1 MLIKQ
6 IHHFA
11 LVVPNLDAS
20 VSWYSGIFGFR
31 TERRFAFPDAG
42 VQIAHMLTD
51 TGIRVELIEQD
62 GSVQG
67 PDAGQGV
74 FEALKTQGIKHVG
87 LLVDDI
93 EETLQ
98 ELRRK
103 GVEVALDIT
112 TVEPAGVKN
121 FWIRDNSGHLIEIN
135 QWL

>member
-1 MLIKQ
+1 MLFKQ

-11 LVVPNLDAS
+11 LVVSNLNAS
-20 VSWYSGIFGFR
+20 VNWYTDILEFR
-31 TERRFAFPDAG
+31 TERRFAFPEAG

-51 TGIRVELIEQD
+51 TGIRMELIEQD
-62 GSVQG
+62 GSLQG

-93 EETLQ
+93 GAALE

-103 GVEVALDIT
+103 GVEIALDIT